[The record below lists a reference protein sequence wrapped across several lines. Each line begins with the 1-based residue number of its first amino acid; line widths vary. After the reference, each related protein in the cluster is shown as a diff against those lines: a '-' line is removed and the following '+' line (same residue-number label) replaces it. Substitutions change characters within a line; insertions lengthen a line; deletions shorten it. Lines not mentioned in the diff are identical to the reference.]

1 MSIDQSIDSF
11 LNQAQVAIDNALAT
25 PQVQAYL
32 TEFGYTPERIQEGK
46 MLYEKALAAQQRQK
60 AEYGEQVGATATLN
74 EAWSTAKKSY
84 MRLVKIARIA
94 FKRNVGVAIKLD
106 LNGDRKQSLLGWL
119 LQAKQFYTNALG
131 DPEVMNALGQY
142 GMTSAKLEAAQA
154 QMQAVEAADLAQEKE
169 KGEAQSATKM
179 RDGAIDVLDDWLDD
193 FVAIARVALEEDPQ
207 LLETMGI
214 LERS

>member
-1 MSIDQSIDSF
+1 
-11 LNQAQVAIDNALAT
+11 
-25 PQVQAYL
+25 
-32 TEFGYTPERIQEGK
+32 
-46 MLYEKALAAQQRQK
+46 MLYEKALAAQQQQK

-106 LNGDRKQSLLGWL
+106 LNGDRKQSLSGWL

-131 DPEVMNALGQY
+131 DPEVINALGQY
-142 GMTSAKLEAAQA
+142 GITSAKLEAAQA
-154 QMQAVEAADLAQEKE
+154 QMQAVEAADLTQEKE

-179 RDGAIDVLDDWLDD
+179 RDGAIDALDDWLDD